1 MKEAVILIQPNLI
14 LTVMYAIFSVLPN
27 MRAKSEDV
35 LKDDIV
41 SRQSIVMRESSA
53 LGLKDLG
60 LLIMVE
66 GEERAVKRAEELFK
80 DIGKLLVGAQ
90 AADIYQRFKK
100 ESEDVASGVGMVF
113 G

>member
-1 MKEAVILIQPNLI
+1 
-14 LTVMYAIFSVLPN
+14 MYAIFSVLPDK
-27 MRAKSEDV
+27 RAKSEEV

-41 SRQSIVMRESSA
+41 SRQSIVMRESSV

-66 GEERAVKRAEELFK
+66 GEEKAVKRAEELFK

-90 AADIYQRFKK
+90 AADIYERFKK